1 MASNVIPIP
10 GLQGSDPS
18 NEKTQRIDTT
28 SGPVAAALNLDFL
41 DLPEDMGLTAPP
53 AAPAVSRPA
62 PFPQFAPPQPQPASA
77 TADIPS
83 KIDLPGVGNPGFNPM
98 DQNAPSAV
106 SRISPISSPAGRY
119 LRLGALFLGSFIV
132 VSGAVFYLNSVMQ
145 HDADSHADL
154 KLDDKPDLGSKTP
167 GAKTSGAKAPAGAP
181 VEKEESLF
189 ASILHP
195 VLEMLGLAE
204 EEQPAALPDKPAAAK
219 VAAKAAPKPAKAAG
233 ETGDENDQGY
243 PDGNVDVAVRDPYR
257 VIINE
262 IDKDALGALNKA
274 RRPMSVI
281 EQDGWRA
288 GVDHKFQYQHYRAV
302 EEMRAYRAAG
312 SEDIL
317 RRALDDSSLWVRMT
331 AAFALVESG
340 VPLMASEIEKA
351 VGRQERRNLLNGY
364 FQRFTRSNNLA
375 ERYVLKFALPL
386 VPEAARVDILK
397 ALVNGGD
404 PDAELFVIAGSFDPS
419 RRVRAWATNW
429 LARHPSAL
437 LRIDEYR
444 GALETWKLTD
454 ILSSNVAL
462 ARAGDPAGRD
472 LGNPGSPYSHKRAA
486 RRAFAD
492 RPVAAPGAGVAGAA
506 QLMGAGAGEGT
517 QVEFYRRD

>member
-10 GLQGSDPS
+10 GLQGSDPA

-53 AAPAVSRPA
+53 AAPSAPA
-62 PFPQFAPPQPQPASA
+62 PFPQFAPPPQPQPASA
-77 TADIPS
+77 TADTPANIPADIPS
-83 KIDLPGVGNPGFNPM
+83 KIDLPAVGNPGFNPM

-132 VSGAVFYLNSVMQ
+132 VGGAVFYLNSVMQ

-154 KLDDKPDLGSKTP
+154 KLDDKPDP
-167 GAKTSGAKAPAGAP
+167 GAKTPAGAP

-189 ASILHP
+189 AGILHP

-219 VAAKAAPKPAKAAG
+219 VAAKAAPKPAKSAS
-233 ETGDENDQGY
+233 ETGDENDEGY

-351 VGRQERRNLLNGY
+351 VGQQERRNLLNGY

-472 LGNPGSPYSHKRAA
+472 PGSPGSQTRAT